1 MGKQEIC
8 HNAGGT
14 HSRKSQ
20 KRISGFS
27 RCHIDYNHVRHKEDE
42 RSSKVGGC
50 NKDQHMNCRNDRC
63 FHNVSKGI
71 ILAQHACHKEHEC
84 DLGNLGELERNAVD
98 FDRQLRT
105 AGSKAKHHNDGKHG
119 NSEHSVNP
127 GQIFQKLALSDNDR
141 NDEAEQCGCRQNF
154 VLGHRL

>member
-1 MGKQEIC
+1 
-8 HNAGGT
+8 
-14 HSRKSQ
+14 
-20 KRISGFS
+20 
-27 RCHIDYNHVRHKEDE
+27 
-42 RSSKVGGC
+42 
-50 NKDQHMNCRNDRC
+50 MNCRNARC

-127 GQIFQKLALSDNDR
+127 GQIFQELALSDNDR

>member
-1 MGKQEIC
+1 
-8 HNAGGT
+8 
-14 HSRKSQ
+14 
-20 KRISGFS
+20 
-27 RCHIDYNHVRHKEDE
+27 
-42 RSSKVGGC
+42 
-50 NKDQHMNCRNDRC
+50 MNCRNDRC
-63 FHNVSKGI
+63 FYNVSKGI

-127 GQIFQKLALSDNDR
+127 GQIFQELALSDNDR